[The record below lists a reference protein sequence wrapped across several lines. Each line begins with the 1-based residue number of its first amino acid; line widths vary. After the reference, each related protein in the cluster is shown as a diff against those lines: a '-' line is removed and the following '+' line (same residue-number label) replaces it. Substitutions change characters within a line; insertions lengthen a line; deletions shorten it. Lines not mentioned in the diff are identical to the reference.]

1 MIPSDESSLEG
12 KSYYPGSP
20 KLLEE
25 IVDLAFDYRGDV
37 TIDLK
42 SQESVVGYVF
52 SRDVSVMNP
61 FLEVF
66 ISGISTPQ
74 KIEYQN
80 IQGIHFSGE
89 DTAMGKSW
97 DAWLKKKEEDDRK
110 VFSTSP
116 PL

>member
-1 MIPSDESSLEG
+1 MTPSDESSLEG
-12 KSYYPGSP
+12 KSYYPDSP

-37 TIDLK
+37 TLDLK

-52 SRDVSVMNP
+52 SRDVSARNP

-66 ISGISTPQ
+66 ISGMSTPQ

-89 DTAMGKSW
+89 DTAIGKSW
-97 DAWLKKKEEDDRK
+97 DAWLKKKQEEDQK
-110 VFSTSP
+110 TSSSSP
-116 PL
+116 S